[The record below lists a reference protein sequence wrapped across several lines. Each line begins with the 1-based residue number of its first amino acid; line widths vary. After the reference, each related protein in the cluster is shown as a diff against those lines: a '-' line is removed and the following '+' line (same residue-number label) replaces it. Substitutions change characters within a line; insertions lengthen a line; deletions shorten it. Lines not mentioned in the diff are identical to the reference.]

1 MTIAA
6 RDTESVV
13 DVDELAGLDR
23 GRQRCECD
31 HGDDSGYAPC
41 GRRAR
46 WRVSIDCLCGEGHP
60 RQVEILCSPCLRTLR
75 QSHGDEAITER
86 RL

>member
-1 MTIAA
+1 MTTAA
-6 RDTESVV
+6 PDTESVI
-13 DVDELAGLDR
+13 DVHELAGLDR

-41 GRRAR
+41 GRRAK

-60 RQVEILCSPCLRTLR
+60 RQVEILCSRCLRTLR
-75 QSHGDEAITER
+75 QSHGDEAITAR

>member
-1 MTIAA
+1 MTTAA
-6 RDTESVV
+6 PDTESVV
-13 DVDELAGLDR
+13 DVDELPGLDR

-41 GRRAR
+41 GRRAK

-60 RQVEILCSPCLRTLR
+60 RQVEILCSRCLRILR
-75 QSHGDEAITER
+75 QSHGDEGITAR